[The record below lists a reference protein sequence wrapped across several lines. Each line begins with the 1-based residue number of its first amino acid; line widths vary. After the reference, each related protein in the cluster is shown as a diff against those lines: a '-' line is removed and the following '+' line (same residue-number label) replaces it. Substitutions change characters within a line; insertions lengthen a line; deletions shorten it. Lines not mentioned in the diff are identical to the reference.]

1 MKSGH
6 QQRLVCRA
14 EKDDKPGK
22 PKNKQEEYIEALKKG
37 GVDQKTAKTI
47 LERWKE
53 TGADTDPSQLRKLFL
68 KQSLVPITA
77 SLIQLLFD
85 AGAAY
90 SLFMTAGFFALGP
103 PFFGRTVLVLAGD
116 FLAIYFAI
124 CLLFDIVTLTSV
136 LISTARLGTTPVAFF
151 DAVKTIAAP
160 AGSSTAADGL
170 KIVEKAKAAVS
181 AVKVA
186 AALDAIAGLLEA
198 SLSGKPA
205 AAAGA
210 DGSKGQALKSTD
222 TLSNLSAYLTL
233 YRAESQ
239 AGFDPSSVG
248 MSEAEAA
255 NIALVFGQYDL
266 DDNGRLD
273 SNEFVKMLGTLGA
286 DVSTSEA
293 EAAMEIMDA
302 NKDGFI
308 TFDEF
313 ATWWAA
319 RKKGK

>member
-1 MKSGH
+1 MRFFL
-6 QQRLVCRA
+6 Q
-14 EKDDKPGK
+14 DDKPGK

-181 AVKVA
+181 AVK
-186 AALDAIAGLLEA
+186 
-198 SLSGKPA
+198 
-205 AAAGA
+205 
-210 DGSKGQALKSTD
+210 
-222 TLSNLSAYLTL
+222 
-233 YRAESQ
+233 